1 MSGGVPVQA
10 GLLLALILAERACLV
25 AFTRGRGKALAVSDV
40 TSAFVWLLCF
50 LGTLAGALARSD
62 LARVPAPAGVF
73 ATGIGVVGA
82 GILLR
87 ILSLR
92 RLGRY
97 FSHLIVI
104 REQHVLVRDG
114 PYRYL
119 RHPLHVGLVLEI
131 LGMAILGGAWWGY
144 ALAVAAAGVALRRE
158 IREERALRDS
168 FGDEYGRY
176 AASAWGL
183 TDLLPPCRRR

>member
-1 MSGGVPVQA
+1 MSGRVPVQA
-10 GLLLALILAERACLV
+10 LLLVALILTERACLV
-25 AFTRGRGKALAVSDV
+25 TFTRGRGKARTAAD
-40 TSAFVWLLCF
+40 TASAFLWLLCF

-62 LARVPAPAGVF
+62 LVGNPAPAAVF
-73 ATGIGVVGA
+73 AAGIGIVAA

-87 ILSLR
+87 ILALR
-92 RLGRY
+92 RLGRF
-97 FSHLIVI
+97 FSHVIVI

-131 LGMAILGGAWWGY
+131 LGMAVLGGAWWGY

-158 IREERALRDS
+158 IREERALRDF
-168 FGDEYGRY
+168 FGDEYGDY
-176 AASAWGL
+176 TASTWGL
-183 TDLLPPCRRR
+183 TDMLPPCGRR